1 MPQTTDLYDVLGVD
15 EDASKDEIK
24 KAYRKLARKYHPD
37 RNPDD
42 PNAEEKFKE
51 IQHAYSIL
59 SDEEKRQQ
67 YDTQRRFGG
76 GFGRAGGGRGS
87 WGQPGGGGANV
98 HFEQG
103 GFDEV
108 FGGGGGLG
116 DIFERFFGGRAGG
129 ARTQDPFRQ
138 GRGGRKQRRRQSQGG
153 QDIETKLR
161 LSFEEAL
168 KGGRKQV
175 ELPTG
180 ESIRLNI
187 PQGVRNGY
195 KIRLRGR
202 GQAGPMGERG
212 DLYVT
217 FDVEAHPHFDRKGDD
232 IYLTETIGVFDAL
245 FGTERRIPTPY
256 GQRIK
261 LTIPAGTQ
269 PGEKLRLK
277 GQGVKSDDGRGDLY
291 VEVDVDIP
299 ELSNGQ
305 RKTLEHAAEEAGL
318 L

>member
-51 IQHAYSIL
+51 IQEAYSIL
-59 SDEEKRQQ
+59 SDDEKRQQ

-76 GFGRAGGGRGS
+76 AGGGRGS
-87 WGQPGGGGANV
+87 WGQPGRGGANV

-108 FGGGGGLG
+108 FGGRGGLG
-116 DIFERFFGGRAGG
+116 DIFERFFGGRSGG

-138 GRGGRKQRRRQSQGG
+138 RRGGGQRRRGQGRGG

-168 KGGRKQV
+168 QGGRKQV

-202 GQAGPMGERG
+202 GQAGPTGERG
-212 DLYVT
+212 DLYVK
-217 FDVEAHPHFDRKGDD
+217 FDVGEHPRFDRKGDD

-261 LTIPAGTQ
+261 LTVPAGTQ

-277 GQGVKSDDGRGDLY
+277 GQGVKSEDERGDLY